1 MLRADVQQMALEALH
16 ELLEWEELE
25 RSPRLAL
32 FLRYVVERTLADRAS
47 GLKAYSIAVDVFER
61 PADFD
66 PQTDPIVRVQAARL
80 RALLEKFYGGG
91 LNRVP
96 LRISIPIG
104 RYVPNFETWQVQS
117 ADVEAGGLSVMTPQ
131 KEDAAVISTPIRAG
145 LSRTTFRVI
154 LALLLF
160 SMLIVLVAIW
170 FLLTKAERV
179 EKMPQEISVTGFEK
193 PTVRVSTFE
202 NLTGVEKYDAPIAG
216 LASQLVSNLSRFEDL
231 RVEHGPLSAYVEKLV
246 VPRTGVIAPV
256 YVLSG
261 AARREGSE
269 INVDA
274 LLTRANVPEVVWT
287 YSIRLLDTTEDFPQA
302 VARVARSF
310 SAVLGSHRG
319 PLHIQ
324 SLQRLSLDKEA
335 LGPPSVYPC
344 LLLDTLARDVSSVD
358 NLRAAAD
365 CFKSL
370 PVVQPQAALALAGWA
385 GNSAMIARAQS
396 LLGDPMVDVLFEQTQ
411 AVRKAIEMSP
421 QSNFVRGQLAR
432 VMSAQHALQQA
443 SIAHIDAIERNPAD
457 MDALAEYALHLA
469 YMGDL
474 DGAIEL
480 MERVA
485 REGVAAPSW
494 YQIVPALK
502 GLRDRDYNSA
512 LASALNVMGGDPEL
526 GMVLALS
533 AAPLA
538 ARGDVVSRFA
548 KLALQN
554 ENFQRMGILPWV
566 SRLITDESVLRLLEP
581 GLQLAGLPSE
591 AIRHPFLPKQ
601 R

>member
-1 MLRADVQQMALEALH
+1 
-16 ELLEWEELE
+16 
-25 RSPRLAL
+25 
-32 FLRYVVERTLADRAS
+32 
-47 GLKAYSIAVDVFER
+47 
-61 PADFD
+61 
-66 PQTDPIVRVQAARL
+66 
-80 RALLEKFYGGG
+80 
-91 LNRVP
+91 
-96 LRISIPIG
+96 
-104 RYVPNFETWQVQS
+104 
-117 ADVEAGGLSVMTPQ
+117 
-131 KEDAAVISTPIRAG
+131 
-145 LSRTTFRVI
+145 
-154 LALLLF
+154 
-160 SMLIVLVAIW
+160 
-170 FLLTKAERV
+170 
-179 EKMPQEISVTGFEK
+179 
-193 PTVRVSTFE
+193 
-202 NLTGVEKYDAPIAG
+202 
-216 LASQLVSNLSRFEDL
+216 
-231 RVEHGPLSAYVEKLV
+231 
-246 VPRTGVIAPV
+246 
-256 YVLSG
+256 
-261 AARREGSE
+261 
-269 INVDA
+269 
-274 LLTRANVPEVVWT
+274 
-287 YSIRLLDTTEDFPQA
+287 
-302 VARVARSF
+302 
-310 SAVLGSHRG
+310 
-319 PLHIQ
+319 
-324 SLQRLSLDKEA
+324 
-335 LGPPSVYPC
+335 
-344 LLLDTLARDVSSVD
+344 
-358 NLRAAAD
+358 
-365 CFKSL
+365 
-370 PVVQPQAALALAGWA
+370 
-385 GNSAMIARAQS
+385 MIARAQS